1 MATPQ
6 KALMS
11 GLPPRGSIS
20 TPRTNKRTEES
31 PASSGAPTKPPS
43 ARKQGSSAS
52 DNLRGIAIN
61 FNTLVDIEAMQ
72 SRKAAWGD
80 GRSVIAITPEQ
91 KRPQEKRRLA
101 DLDDQGVIRPIPLSF
116 EPTSGAHRHGAR
128 IEAGDD
134 QFLCAAAAAAA
145 AGDVSSSIDSP
156 DPCSKFHNG
165 PGPISISPVTPGAPT
180 SFVIDN
186 GFERDAFSL
195 IRKTLKQSGASGISS
210 SNSSS
215 SDMPLIYGSN
225 VSVDSPDP
233 CSKFHSGPGPVAVSP
248 LTPVGPSTFSNT
260 NKRSCEDNTA
270 SCPLIYGSNVSVDSP
285 DVFSKY
291 NKANAEAQQA
301 ERAVLPLPNTTE
313 VRRAS
318 VVEKAWRS
326 SMMAEEA
333 ENLRSEK
340 WHLSQPVASV
350 STVSTRKASGTR
362 HISRAPAAVVS
373 PDENA
378 APDSFFS
385 QTMSPLKPNYDQMIK
400 TIAHAVETCPSP
412 SPSSSSSS
420 SRQARKA
427 SPAEFLFKQTMSP
440 FKADYRG
447 KCEEI
452 NSPAGARQPS
462 GSTRVVLDFGSPQV
476 EKQSFLPIKPCPP
489 PPRPVAPAVASASSA
504 APKERPQPAFR
515 RNFTG
520 KDVSNTRAS
529 SAASS
534 LNQLDDQENAIAAAP
549 TSTGGSGN
557 LRRGRLL
564 KQTTTTPPSLV
575 LQAEVEAE
583 VQPARPQRAIA
594 VRVSY
599 LQCEYQDGSK
609 TKQAKKKKARL
620 VRFEPLLETIPETFP
635 ALFATF
641 PLWLESAISSA
652 YGASLGSVRR
662 ITNDGIIVPRTS
674 SSSTEDEQA
683 ALIDAIAKHEEE
695 TQQQQ
700 QLSVR
705 GGGASRLR
713 KLLLEP
719 LAASNSWLSKTDTY
733 GLWLSKQCRPSMQ
746 DDPIFHLCFNG
757 DVDGV
762 QSFIKGNSDEDF
774 SELRDSHGNTLLHLA
789 AVSGNLKI
797 VKLCIRLGIDA
808 NSSNN
813 FGNCPLHFAEELGN
827 PAVVDAL
834 IRRGGADPFV
844 KNALDQAPGERV
856 QD

>member
-11 GLPPRGSIS
+11 GLPPRGSLS
-20 TPRTNKRTEES
+20 TPRTNKRTEDS
-31 PASSGAPTKPPS
+31 PASGAPTKPPS

-80 GRSVIAITPEQ
+80 GRAVIAVTPEQ

-116 EPTSGAHRHGAR
+116 EPTSRTNRHGAR
-128 IEAGDD
+128 IEASGDD
-134 QFLCAAAAAAA
+134 QFLAAAAPAAA
-145 AGDVSSSIDSP
+145 ADVSSSIDSP

-165 PGPISISPVTPGAPT
+165 PGPISISPMTPGAPT

-186 GFERDAFSL
+186 GFERDAFSM
-195 IRKTLKQSGASGISS
+195 IRKTLKQTGAS
-210 SNSSS
+210 SSS
-215 SDMPLIYGSN
+215 SDMPQIYGSN

-248 LTPVGPSTFSNT
+248 LTPVGPTFSNT
-260 NKRSCEDNTA
+260 NKRSSEDNTSS

-301 ERAVLPLPNTTE
+301 AVLPPKTE

-326 SMMAEEA
+326 SVMAEEA
-333 ENLRSEK
+333 ENQRSEK
-340 WHLSQPVASV
+340 WRLSQPVASV
-350 STVSTRKASGTR
+350 SVVSAPVALTRKASSAAGT
-362 HISRAPAAVVS
+362 HLFSRAPTAVVS

-378 APDSFFS
+378 TPDSFFS
-385 QTMSPLKPNYDQMIK
+385 QTMSPLKPNYDRMIK
-400 TIAHAVETCPSP
+400 TIAHAVESCPSP
-412 SPSSSSSS
+412 SPSSSSRFS
-420 SRQARKA
+420 RKA
-427 SPAEFLFKQTMSP
+427 SPAESFFKQTLSP
-440 FKADYRG
+440 FKADYKN

-452 NSPAGARQPS
+452 NSPAGVRQPS
-462 GSTRVVLDFGSPQV
+462 SSTRVIPDFGSPQV
-476 EKQSFLPIKPCPP
+476 EKLSFLPIKPCPP
-489 PPRPVAPAVASASSA
+489 PPRPAAPAATSA

-520 KDVSNTRAS
+520 KDVSNTLVAPS
-529 SAASS
+529 PSS
-534 LNQLDDQENAIAAAP
+534 LTPAALSPSPNQQDDRENAM
-549 TSTGGSGN
+549 TTGGSGN

-564 KQTTTTPPSLV
+564 KQTTTATPPPPL
-575 LQAEVEAE
+575 LLDAEVEKE
-583 VQPARPQRAIA
+583 PQPARPQRALT

-635 ALFATF
+635 ALFASY
-641 PLWLESAISSA
+641 PHWLESTISSVCA
-652 YGASLGSVRR
+652 ASLGSVRR
-662 ITNDGIIVPRTS
+662 ITNDGIVVPRAS
-674 SSSTEDEQA
+674 SSSTEEEQA
-683 ALIDAIAKHEEE
+683 ALLDTIAQHEEL
-695 TQQQQ
+695 TQ
-700 QLSVR
+700 QLSC

-713 KLLLEP
+713 KLLLDP
-719 LAASNSWLSKTDTY
+719 LAASNSWTAKTDTY
-733 GLWLSKQCRPSMQ
+733 GLWLSKQCKPSRI

-789 AVSGNLKI
+789 AVSGSLKI
-797 VKLCIRLGIDA
+797 VKVCLRLGIDA

-834 IRRGGADPFV
+834 IRRGGADPSI
-844 KNALDQAPGERV
+844 KNALDQIPGERV
-856 QD
+856 LD